1 MDMFEFV
8 IGDGRLLE
16 EEAEEIYFIRKSI
29 MNGRLGHVG
38 TQLLLLANDLVH
50 SLASAGLLAEQ
61 VFSLNMP
68 MDLANEIQSAVIGVR
83 SAQQRFRTGDIRA
96 RELRAAISDAR
107 IHLRGI
113 RKKVAAHR

>member
-16 EEAEEIYFIRKSI
+16 EEAEEIHFIRKNI
-29 MNGRLGHVG
+29 MNGRLDHVG
-38 TQLLLLANDLVH
+38 TQLLLLANDVVH
-50 SLASAGLLAEQ
+50 SLATAGLLAEQ

-83 SAQQRFRTGDIRA
+83 SAQQRFRIGETRA
-96 RELRAAISDAR
+96 RELRTAIGEAK
-107 IHLRGI
+107 IHLRDI
-113 RKKVAAHR
+113 KKKVAAHK